1 MDYKK
6 KFSKKAL
13 HDFKLIDKAIKD
25 NDQNAYSEIL
35 NSYKNS
41 IYYTI
46 LKMIRNP
53 DDAEDLTIE
62 AFSKAFKNL
71 HKYKK
76 EFTFSTWLFRIA
88 TNNTIDFI
96 RKKKLSTTSIHTSF
110 KDEGGKN
117 IEIDIKDSNLNPNQ
131 LTIKKEK
138 IILVRKL
145 VDKLPEKYKKLV
157 KLRYFKELSYKEIS
171 DKTNSP
177 LGTIKAQLFR
187 ARDLLFEIMKDKK
200 SEI

>member
-13 HDFKLIDKAIKD
+13 NDFKLIDLAINK
-25 NDQNAYSEIL
+25 NDQNAYSEIMK
-35 NSYKNS
+35 SYKNS
-41 IYYTI
+41 IYFTI
-46 LKMIRNP
+46 LKMIKNK

-71 HKYKK
+71 HKFKK

-96 RKKKLSTTSIHTSF
+96 RKKKLATTSIHTSL
-110 KDEGGKN
+110 KDEAGQN
-117 IEIDIKDSNLNPNQ
+117 IELDIKDSSLNPNEI
-131 LTIKKEK
+131 TVKNEKK
-138 IILVRKL
+138 IIVRQLVN
-145 VDKLPEKYKKLV
+145 KLPEKYQNLV
-157 KLRYFKELSYKEIS
+157 KLRYFEELSYKEIAQ
-171 DKTNSP
+171 KTNSP

-187 ARDLLFEIMKDKK
+187 ARDLLFEIMKNKK
-200 SEI
+200 SQI

>member
-1 MDYKK
+1 MELKK

-13 HDFKLIDKAIKD
+13 IDFKLIDLATKE
-25 NDQNAYSEIL
+25 NDQNAYSEIMKNYR
-35 NSYKNS
+35 NSV
-41 IYYTI
+41 YYTI

-53 DDAEDLTIE
+53 DDAEDLTME

-71 HKYKK
+71 DKFKK
-76 EFTFSTWLFRIA
+76 DFTFSTWLFRIA

-96 RKKKLSTTSIHTSF
+96 RKKRLVTTRIHTSI

-131 LTIKKEK
+131 ITIKKEK
-138 IILVRKL
+138 ILLIRKF
-145 VDKLPEKYKKLV
+145 VDKLPSKYQKLI

-171 DKTNSP
+171 ETTNAP

-187 ARDLLFEIMKDKK
+187 ARNLLHEIMKDQK
-200 SEI
+200 SQI

>member
-13 HDFKLIDKAIKD
+13 NDFKLIDLAITK
-25 NDQNAYSEIL
+25 NDQNAYSEIMK
-35 NSYKNS
+35 SYKNS
-41 IYYTI
+41 IYFTI
-46 LKMIRNP
+46 LKMIKNR

-71 HKYKK
+71 HKFKK

-96 RKKKLSTTSIHTSF
+96 RKKKLATTSIHTSL
-110 KDEGGKN
+110 KDEAGQN
-117 IEIDIKDSNLNPNQ
+117 IELDIKDSSLNPNEI
-131 LTIKKEK
+131 TVKNEKK
-138 IILVRKL
+138 IIVRQLVN
-145 VDKLPEKYKKLV
+145 KLPEKYQNLV
-157 KLRYFKELSYKEIS
+157 KLRYFEELSYKEIAH
-171 DKTNSP
+171 KTNSP

-187 ARDLLFEIMKDKK
+187 ARDLLFEIMKNKK
-200 SEI
+200 SQI

>member
-13 HDFKLIDKAIKD
+13 KDFKLIDKAIQD

-71 HKYKK
+71 DKFKK

-96 RKKKLSTTSIHTSF
+96 RKKKLATTSIHTSF

-117 IEIDIKDSNLNPNQ
+117 IEVDIKDSDLNPNQ

-138 IILVRKL
+138 IILVRKF
-145 VDKLPEKYKKLV
+145 VDKLPKKYRKLV

-171 DKTNSP
+171 NKTNSP

-187 ARDLLFEIMKDKK
+187 ARDLLFQIMKDKQ